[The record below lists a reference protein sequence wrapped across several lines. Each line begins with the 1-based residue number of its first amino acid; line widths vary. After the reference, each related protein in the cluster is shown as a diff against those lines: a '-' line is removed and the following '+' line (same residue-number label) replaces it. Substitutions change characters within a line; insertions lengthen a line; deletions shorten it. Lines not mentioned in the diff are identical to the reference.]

1 MRLENKLAVIT
12 AAASGM
18 GRVAVELFSKEGARV
33 AAIDLNKEGLA
44 SLKSEMKVKGY
55 DIVTIAADLST
66 DYGARDSLNQAATE
80 LGGLDILWA
89 HAGVPGPA
97 GIEQVNMKEFHKS
110 LAVNV
115 DAAVIGAGEAV
126 RYMRKR
132 GGGSIIF
139 TASISGLVGSMWSPL
154 YSAAKFGI
162 VGLTKSLCQT
172 FAPDNV
178 RVNAICPGLTETP
191 MAFEFTSRKGDPEE
205 AAKNKAMMVN
215 SVPMKRLG
223 RPEDMAQAALW
234 LASDESSYVT
244 GVALPVDGGFTA
256 K

>member
-18 GRVAVELFSKEGARV
+18 GRAAVERFASEGARV
-33 AAIDLNKEGLA
+33 AAIDIDEASLA
-44 SLKSEMKVKGY
+44 SLKSDLAAKGH

-66 DYGARDSLNQAATE
+66 HDGARDSLNQAAAE
-80 LGGLDILWA
+80 LGGIDVLWA

-97 GIEQVNMKEFHKS
+97 GIEQVDMKAFHKS
-110 LAVNV
+110 MAINI
-115 DAAVIGAGEAV
+115 DSAVIGAGEAV
-126 RYMRKR
+126 GHMRKR

-139 TASISGLVGSMWSPL
+139 TASVSGLVGSMWSPL
-154 YSAAKFGI
+154 YSTAKFGI

-178 RVNAICPGLTETP
+178 RVNVICPGLTETP
-191 MAFEFTSRKGDPEE
+191 MGFEFTSRKGDVEE
-205 AAKNKAMMVN
+205 AERNKTMMMN
-215 SVPMKRLG
+215 AIPLG
-223 RPEDMAQAALW
+223 RIAVAEDMANAALW

>member
-18 GRVAVELFSKEGARV
+18 GRAAVERFASEGARV
-33 AAIDLNKEGLA
+33 AAIDIDEANLA
-44 SLKSEMKVKGY
+44 SLKSDLAAKAH

-66 DYGARDSLNQAATE
+66 HDGARDSLNQAAAE
-80 LGGLDILWA
+80 LGGIDILWA

-97 GIEQVNMKEFHKS
+97 GIENVDMKAFHKS
-110 LAVNV
+110 MAINI
-115 DAAVIGAGEAV
+115 DSAVIGAGEAV
-126 RYMRKR
+126 GHMRKR

-139 TASISGLVGSMWSPL
+139 TASVSGLVGSMWSPL
-154 YSAAKFGI
+154 YSTAKFGI
-162 VGLTKSLCQT
+162 IGLTKSLCQT

-178 RVNAICPGLTETP
+178 RVNVICPGLTETP
-191 MAFEFTSRKGDPEE
+191 MGFEFTSRKGDVEE
-205 AAKNKAMMVN
+205 AERNKNMMMN
-215 SVPMKRLG
+215 AIPLG
-223 RPEDMAQAALW
+223 RIAVAEDMSNAALW

>member
-1 MRLENKLAVIT
+1 M
-12 AAASGM
+12 AAF
-18 GRVAVELFSKEGARV
+18 R
-33 AAIDLNKEGLA
+33 
-44 SLKSEMKVKGY
+44 
-55 DIVTIAADLST
+55 
-66 DYGARDSLNQAATE
+66 
-80 LGGLDILWA
+80 
-89 HAGVPGPA
+89 
-97 GIEQVNMKEFHKS
+97 KS

-115 DAAVIGAGEAV
+115 EAAVIAAGEAV
-126 RYMRKR
+126 GYMRQR

-139 TASISGLVGSMWSPL
+139 TSSISGLVGSMWSPL
-154 YSAAKFGI
+154 YSVAKFGI

-172 FAPDNV
+172 YASDTV

-191 MAFEFTSRKGDPEE
+191 MALEFTSRKGDPDE
-205 AAKNKAMMVN
+205 AARNKEMMIN

-223 RPEDMAQAALW
+223 RPEDMAHAALW

>member
-1 MRLENKLAVIT
+1 MQLKNKLAAIT
-12 AAASGM
+12 AAGSGM
-18 GRVAVELFSKEGARV
+18 GRAAVKLFSQEGARV
-33 AAIDLNKEGLA
+33 AAIDLNAEALA
-44 SLKSEMKVKGY
+44 SLKAEMKAAGF
-55 DIVTIAADLST
+55 DIVTITADLST
-66 DYGARDSLNQAATE
+66 EAGARDSLNQAADA

-97 GIEQVNMKEFHKS
+97 GIEGVDMQAFHKS
-110 LAVNV
+110 MAINV

-139 TASISGLVGSMWSPL
+139 TASISGLVGSMFSPL
-154 YSAAKFGI
+154 YSVAKFGI

-178 RVNAICPGLTETP
+178 RVNAICPGLTDTP
-191 MAFEFTSRKGDPEE
+191 MCDQFMSRKGDPEE
-205 AAKNKAMMVN
+205 AARNREMMIN
-215 SVPMKRLG
+215 SLPLKRLG

-234 LASDESSYVT
+234 LASDASSYVT
-244 GVALPVDGGFTA
+244 GVALAVDGGFTA

>member
-1 MRLENKLAVIT
+1 MRLANKLTVIT

-18 GRVAVELFSKEGARV
+18 GKAAVKLFSKEGARV
-33 AAIDLNKEGLA
+33 AAIDLNEEGLA
-44 SLKSEMKVKGY
+44 SLKAEMKEQGV
-55 DIVTIAADLST
+55 DIVTVAADLST
-66 DYGARDSLNQAATE
+66 ESGARDSLNAAVKA
-80 LGGLDILWA
+80 LGGLDVLWA
-89 HAGVPGPA
+89 HAGIPGPA
-97 GIEQVNMKEFHKS
+97 GIEQVDMAAFRKS

-115 DAAVIGAGEAV
+115 EAAVIGAGEAV
-126 RYMRKR
+126 GHMRKR

-139 TASISGLVGSMWSPL
+139 TSSISGLVGSMWSPL
-154 YSAAKFGI
+154 YSVAKFGV

-172 FAPDNV
+172 YAPDNV

-205 AAKNKAMMVN
+205 AARNKEMMVN
-215 SVPMKRLG
+215 SVPLKRLG

-234 LASDESSYVT
+234 LASDDSAYVT

>member
-1 MRLENKLAVIT
+1 MQLKDKLAVIT

-18 GRVAVELFSKEGARV
+18 GRAAVELFSKEGARV
-33 AAIDLNKEGLA
+33 AAIDLNEKGLA
-44 SLKSEMKVKGY
+44 DLKAEMKAKGY
-55 DIVTIAADLST
+55 DIVTVAADLST
-66 DYGARDSLNQAATE
+66 ESGARDSLNEAAKQ

-89 HAGVPGPA
+89 HAGIPGPA
-97 GIEQVNMKEFHKS
+97 GIEGVDMAAFHKS
-110 LAVNV
+110 MAINV
-115 DAAVIGAGEAV
+115 DAAVIGAGEAI

-132 GGGSIIF
+132 GGGSVIF

-154 YSAAKFGI
+154 YSVAKFGI

-178 RVNAICPGLTETP
+178 RVNAICPGLTDTP

-205 AAKNKAMMVN
+205 AARNREAMIN
-215 SVPMKRLG
+215 AVPLRRMAT
-223 RPEDMAQAALW
+223 PMDMAQAALW
-234 LASDESSYVT
+234 LASDASSYVT

>member
-18 GRVAVELFSKEGARV
+18 GRAAVERFASEGARV
-33 AAIDLNKEGLA
+33 AAIDIDEASLA
-44 SLKSEMKVKGY
+44 SLKSDLAAKGH

-66 DYGARDSLNQAATE
+66 HDGARDSLNQAAAE
-80 LGGLDILWA
+80 LGGIDVLWA

-97 GIEQVNMKEFHKS
+97 GIEQVDMKAFHKS
-110 LAVNV
+110 MAINI
-115 DAAVIGAGEAV
+115 DSAVIGAGEAV
-126 RYMRKR
+126 GHMRKR

-139 TASISGLVGSMWSPL
+139 TASVSGLVGSMWSPL
-154 YSAAKFGI
+154 YSTAKFGI

-178 RVNAICPGLTETP
+178 RVNVICPGLTETP
-191 MAFEFTSRKGDPEE
+191 MGFEFTSRKGDPEE
-205 AAKNKAMMVN
+205 AERNKNMMMGA
-215 SVPMKRLG
+215 VPLGRLG
-223 RPEDMAQAALW
+223 EAEDMANAALW

>member
-18 GRVAVELFSKEGARV
+18 GRAAVERFASEGARV
-33 AAIDLNKEGLA
+33 AAIDIDEANLA
-44 SLKSEMKVKGY
+44 SLKSDLAAKGH

-66 DYGARDSLNQAATE
+66 HDGARDSLNQAAAE
-80 LGGLDILWA
+80 LGGIDVLWA

-97 GIEQVNMKEFHKS
+97 GIENVDMKAFHKS
-110 LAVNV
+110 MAINI
-115 DAAVIGAGEAV
+115 DSAVIGAGEAV
-126 RYMRKR
+126 GHMRKR

-139 TASISGLVGSMWSPL
+139 TASVSGLVGSMWSPL
-154 YSAAKFGI
+154 YSTAKFGI

-178 RVNAICPGLTETP
+178 RVNVICPGLTETP
-191 MAFEFTSRKGDPEE
+191 MGFEFTSRKGDVEE
-205 AAKNKAMMVN
+205 AERNKNMMMN
-215 SVPMKRLG
+215 AIPLG
-223 RPEDMAQAALW
+223 RIAVAEDMSNAALW

-244 GVALPVDGGFTA
+244 GVALPIDGGFTA

>member
-1 MRLENKLAVIT
+1 MQLKDKLAVIT

-18 GRVAVELFSKEGARV
+18 GRAAVELFSKEGARV
-33 AAIDLNKEGLA
+33 AAIDLNEKGLA
-44 SLKSEMKVKGY
+44 DLKAEMKAKGY
-55 DIVTIAADLST
+55 DIVTVTADLST
-66 DYGARDSLNQAATE
+66 ESGARDSLNEAARQ

-89 HAGVPGPA
+89 HAGIPGPA
-97 GIEQVNMKEFHKS
+97 GIEQVDMAAFHKS
-110 LAVNV
+110 MAINV
-115 DAAVIGAGEAV
+115 DAAVIGAGEAI
-126 RYMRKR
+126 RYMRQR
-132 GGGSIIF
+132 GGGSVIF

-154 YSAAKFGI
+154 YSVAKFGI

-178 RVNAICPGLTETP
+178 RVNAICPGLTDTP

-205 AAKNKAMMVN
+205 AARNREAMIN
-215 SVPMKRLG
+215 AVPLRRMAT
-223 RPEDMAQAALW
+223 PMDMAQAALW
-234 LASDESSYVT
+234 LASDASSYVT